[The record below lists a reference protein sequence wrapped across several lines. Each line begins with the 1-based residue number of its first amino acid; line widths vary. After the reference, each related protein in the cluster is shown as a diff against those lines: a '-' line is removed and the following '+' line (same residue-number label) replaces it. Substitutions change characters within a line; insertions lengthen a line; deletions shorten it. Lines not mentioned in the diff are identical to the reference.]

1 MLFYNVDEFH
11 VLMSK
16 VYSRSFLIS
25 LWKKVRK
32 LGGLC
37 TGITQNLQDV
47 VWDDETKRLISNSEY
62 TLFLRMG
69 TGDEEVILDTF
80 EGRIT
85 PEHLKYIN
93 HANPGE
99 GLIRFGNTVIP
110 MDNVISKSNP

>member
-1 MLFYNVDEFH
+1 
-11 VLMSK
+11 
-16 VYSRSFLIS
+16 
-25 LWKKVRK
+25 
-32 LGGLC
+32 
-37 TGITQNLQDV
+37 
-47 VWDDETKRLISNSEY
+47 
-62 TLFLRMG
+62 MG